1 MDVLIV
7 VEAKKCN
14 FRRTFIWR
22 RFKIRLAMVAL
33 GKAFKARLCWMI
45 WALDSHLA
53 SQSSLLAR
61 IDFASFGFSF
71 TKKSLFLANH

>member
-1 MDVLIV
+1 
-7 VEAKKCN
+7 
-14 FRRTFIWR
+14 
-22 RFKIRLAMVAL
+22 MVAL

-71 TKKSLFLANH
+71 TKKSLFLPNH